1 VQVRLFLVR
10 GVVAIA
16 WAVVFVMAADSLTTS
31 VRVLL
36 VLYPLIDVVGSVIDA
51 RDSRARRGGCWS

>member
-1 VQVRLFLVR
+1 MQVRLFLVR